1 MGAMILACGRDA
13 ISHSRFRGQVLRSI
27 DSQVSADSVVEIDR
41 LLKRHSGVRGL
52 FGAEGVDH
60 GDPVGGE
67 KPTQGTVV
75 CDQLGRRGVCVP
87 ILWPRVEK
95 KVVDVA
101 VGHLHRHTYTHTT
114 TKK

>member
-1 MGAMILACGRDA
+1 MVLAWDAIA
-13 ISHSRFRGQVLRSI
+13 ISHSRLLGQVLRSI
-27 DSQVSADSVVEIDR
+27 DSQVSADSVVEIDG

-52 FGAEGVDH
+52 FGAEGIDH
-60 GDPVGGE
+60 GHPVGGE

-75 CDQLGRRGVCVP
+75 RDQLGRRGVCVP

-95 KVVDVA
+95 EVVDVA